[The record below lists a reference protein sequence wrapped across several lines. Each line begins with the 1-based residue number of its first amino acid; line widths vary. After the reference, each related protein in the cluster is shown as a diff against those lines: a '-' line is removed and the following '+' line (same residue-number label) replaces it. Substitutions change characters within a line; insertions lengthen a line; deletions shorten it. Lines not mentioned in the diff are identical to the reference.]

1 MVLALPPVS
10 ARPKCLQRGCSFSNS
25 VILVVD
31 LSLPFCWAHIVSVG
45 EERWLV
51 VCASCWALGS
61 AHELSLTVASAQHL
75 SYNEVLSLCLT
86 LLCVCVY
93 TRDQYY
99 TLTLTERIFLC
110 SFPYSGK
117 PNTAQL
123 ENREERKLVRG

>member
-1 MVLALPPVS
+1 MHDHS
-10 ARPKCLQRGCSFSNS
+10 ACREAVAS
-25 VILVVD
+25 VILPKPG
-31 LSLPFCWAHIVSVG
+31 SGGGSVSALLLGTQCVSG
-45 EERWLV
+45 RGKV
-51 VCASCWALGS
+51 AGCVSCWALGS
-61 AHELSLTVASAQHL
+61 AHKLSLMVASAQHL
-75 SYNEVLSLCLT
+75 SYEVLSLCLT